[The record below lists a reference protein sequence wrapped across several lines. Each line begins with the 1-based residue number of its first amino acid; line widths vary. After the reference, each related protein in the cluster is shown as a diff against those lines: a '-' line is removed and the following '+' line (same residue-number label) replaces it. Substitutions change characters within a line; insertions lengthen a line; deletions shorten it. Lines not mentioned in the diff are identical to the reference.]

1 MNPAPSPSRPEE
13 RPSRRLRARD
23 RRARRVGWIVSIA
36 VHLGLL
42 LVYSGVQGPPTV
54 RIDPSGEGSLRLQG
68 LELLNL
74 VAIADEEIARPEEPP
89 EPEDEL
95 ERLQIPVTPD
105 APSGEAAQNPQ
116 ETQAGSEVAVEDEEE
131 SGPDA
136 VERLR
141 VQAQDERLLRSLGED
156 LTGISPE
163 QFLRSDLAWRLG
175 LWQDSMALEMAR
187 EASIT
192 DWTYTDD
199 EGGRWGV
206 SPGKLHLGSITLP
219 LPFSFGV
226 NPGNF
231 DEVRMR
237 EYIDGEIA
245 RGAQTFVIQEGW
257 RERAEAIRRRRDRER
272 NTAVDGT
279 RAGPRRIRP
288 DTTRVPSTLR

>member
-1 MNPAPSPSRPEE
+1 M
-13 RPSRRLRARD
+13 
-23 RRARRVGWIVSIA
+23 GWTVSVA
-36 VHLGLL
+36 VHLLL
-42 LVYSGVQGPPTV
+42 LWLYSGVQGPPSV
-54 RIDPSGEGSLRLQG
+54 MVDPSGEGELRLQG
-68 LELLNL
+68 IELLNL
-74 VAIADEEIARPEEPP
+74 IAVADEEITRPEEPP
-89 EPEDEL
+89 ETDEEI
-95 ERLQIPVTPD
+95 ERLQIPLSPEAD
-105 APSGEAAQNPQ
+105 PGEA
-116 ETQAGSEVAVEDEEE
+116 TQPDPEEVAGAEE
-131 SGPDA
+131 SRPDEPGGPDA

-141 VQAQDERLLRSLGED
+141 VQAQDERLLRALGED
-156 LTGISPE
+156 VTGVSAE
-163 QFLRSDLAWRLG
+163 RFLESELAWRLG
-175 LWQDSMALEMAR
+175 LWQDSVAMRMAR

-192 DWTYTDD
+192 DWTWTDG

-219 LPFSFGV
+219 LPFSFGTT
-226 NPGNF
+226 PGNF

-288 DTTRVPSTLR
+288 DTTRVVPLR

>member
-1 MNPAPSPSRPEE
+1 M
-13 RPSRRLRARD
+13 
-23 RRARRVGWIVSIA
+23 
-36 VHLGLL
+36 
-42 LVYSGVQGPPTV
+42 
-54 RIDPSGEGSLRLQG
+54 QG

-74 VAIADEEIARPEEPP
+74 VAIADEELQRPEEPP
-89 EPEDEL
+89 VPDEEL
-95 ERLQIPVTPD
+95 ERLQIPT
-105 APSGEAAQNPQ
+105 APEAPPGEAAQAPEQ
-116 ETQAGSEVAVEDEEE
+116 APAGSEVVEDEGEL
-131 SGPDA
+131 GPGA

-141 VQAQDERLLRSLGED
+141 VQAQDERLLRALGD
-156 LTGISPE
+156 GVTGVSPE

-219 LPFSFGV
+219 LPFSFGT

-237 EYIDGEIA
+237 EYIDEEIS

-257 RERAEAIRRRRDRER
+257 RERAAAIRRRRDRER

-288 DTTRVPSTLR
+288 DTTRVPSPLR

>member
-1 MNPAPSPSRPEE
+1 MS
-13 RPSRRLRARD
+13 
-23 RRARRVGWIVSIA
+23 IVA
-36 VHLGLL
+36 HLVLL
-42 LVYSGVQGPPTV
+42 LVYSGVQGPPGV

-74 VAIADEEIARPEEPP
+74 VAIPDEEITRPEEPP
-89 EPEDEL
+89 EPEEEV
-95 ERLQIPVTPD
+95 ERLQIPVVPD
-105 APSGEAAQNPQ
+105 APPGEATAQAL
-116 ETQAGSEVAVEDEEE
+116 EEAQAGGDAAVEEEDF
-131 SGPDA
+131 GPDA

-141 VQAQDERLLRSLGED
+141 VQAQDERLLQALGD
-156 LTGISPE
+156 DITGISPE

-288 DTTRVPSTLR
+288 DTTRVRSPLH

>member
-1 MNPAPSPSRPEE
+1 M
-13 RPSRRLRARD
+13 
-23 RRARRVGWIVSIA
+23 SIA

-42 LVYSGVQGPPTV
+42 LVYSSVQGPPTV
-54 RIDPSGEGSLRLQG
+54 RIDPSGGGSLRLQG

-74 VAIADEEIARPEEPP
+74 VAIADEEVARPEEPP
-89 EPEDEL
+89 VPEEEL
-95 ERLQIPVTPD
+95 DRLQIPVDPD
-105 APSGEAAQNPQ
+105 APPGEAAQAP
-116 ETQAGSEVAVEDEEE
+116 EDTQAGSDGVVDETEEE
-131 SGPDA
+131 LGPGA

-141 VQAQDERLLRSLGED
+141 VQAQDERLLQALGED
-156 LTGISPE
+156 IIGISPE

-245 RGAQTFVIQEGW
+245 RGAQSFVIQEGW

-272 NTAVDGT
+272 NTAVEGT

-288 DTTRVPSTLR
+288 DTTRVRSPLR